1 MGRYIIIDAEGL
13 IVNAVEWDGV
23 ANWSPPEASTA
34 TLSDEYNIGGTLI
47 DSVYTAPS
55 E

>member
-1 MGRYIIIDAEGL
+1 MARYIVIDAEGL

-23 ANWSPPEASTA
+23 SDWSPPEASTA
-34 TLSDEYNIGGTLI
+34 VANDDYNIGGTLI